1 MKSKGENPFFL
12 FWKRVL
18 KIFDWILDGL
28 GFLSGLLVLAMMVAV
43 TYDVVMRYFLARPTI
58 WIIDSTG
65 FAMIFFTSLGAAW
78 VLKGDGHIKIDF
90 VVYRFGVRT
99 KAAIDFVTSIV
110 SLLACVLFLYW
121 SWRITWDM
129 YRGGDM
135 LIESFSIPKHIVY
148 WPIVAG
154 ALLLCLQ
161 FVRKIWQH
169 WQLTRKGA

>member
-1 MKSKGENPFFL
+1 MKCNEDNSFL
-12 FWKRVL
+12 QLWKKL
-18 KIFDWILDGL
+18 SKIFDWILDGIGL
-28 GFLSGLLVLAMMVAV
+28 LSGLLVLAMMVSV
-43 TYDVVMRYFLARPTI
+43 TYDVFMRYFLARPTI

-90 VVYRFGVRT
+90 AVYRLGFRLRAV
-99 KAAIDFVTSIV
+99 IDCITSV
-110 SLLACVLFLYW
+110 LSLLACMLFFYW
-121 SWRITWDM
+121 SWKITWDM

-161 FVRKIWQH
+161 FVRRIWQY
-169 WQLTRKGA
+169 WQLIHTSV